1 MCCKYKNSVNKSYK
15 MMPILSHS
23 INIFLYSCKLAKGR
37 KGRPGV
43 PRRFFTPRP
52 YIQGDVYLFS

>member
-1 MCCKYKNSVNKSYK
+1 

-23 INIFLYSCKLAKGR
+23 INVFLYSCKLAKGR

-52 YIQGDVYLFS
+52 YILGDVYLFSYIKHKIAK